1 MVGSCAVNPA
11 SQAEGKINYQ
21 LLRKDFKSRGG
32 KYVSCRSASS
42 LVSRHCIKSFETSY
56 FLSLFGGG
64 HEKETAHALQQRASM
79 IDFLSSLLSSACRFR
94 SLVSSGGENKLSTT
108 PERFQIWRRKIRQ
121 LPISFQ
127 SRHCITSFET
137 SDFLSLFG
145 SGQEKETAH
154 ALQERASVIYF
165 FSSLVSLQIQI
176 SGHKGSGT
184 RDGPGGGENKL
195 STTPERFQI
204 RRQENTSVADQIP
217 VSSLYK
223 KLQNLLFFVIV
234 WRWPRD
240 GNSSCTPRTCLC
252 DLFLLFSRQPADS
265 DLWSQAEGKIN
276 YQLLRKDF
284 KSGGRNI
291 PQLPISFQSRH
302 CITSFETSYFLS
314 LIGGGHKKETAHA
327 LQERASV
334 IDFFSSRFSLQ
345 IQISGVKFHSLL
357 ADVLK
362 IPVHPDSWAHH
373 LSESTGTKRTRLLG
387 ISTLRLAKNKSC
399 CNTIL

>member
-1 MVGSCAVNPA
+1 MLSESCLEDLHLRFEHDTLMNQGSVWDHDTPRDPNVAPA
-11 SQAEGKINYQ
+11 EWSLKLPTSGGENKLSTTPERFQIKRRKIHQ
-21 LLRKDFKSRGG
+21 LPISFQ
-32 KYVSCRSASS
+32 
-42 LVSRHCIKSFETSY
+42 SRHCIKSFETSY

-64 HEKETAHALQQRASM
+64 HEKETAHALQQRASV

-145 SGQEKETAH
+145 GGQEKETAH

-176 SGHKGSGT
+176 SGHKVGSCVL
-184 RDGPGGGENKL
+184 N
-195 STTPERFQI
+195 
-204 RRQENTSVADQIP
+204 
-217 VSSLYK
+217 
-223 KLQNLLFFVIV
+223 
-234 WRWPRD
+234 
-240 GNSSCTPRTCLC
+240 
-252 DLFLLFSRQPADS
+252 PA
-265 DLWSQAEGKIN
+265 SQAEGKIN

-284 KSGGRNI
+284 KSGGRKI
-291 PQLPISFQSRH
+291 RQLPISFQSHH
-302 CITSFETSYFLS
+302 CITSFKTSYFLS
-314 LIGGGHKKETAHA
+314 LFGGGQEKETAHA
-327 LQERASV
+327 LHERASV
-334 IDFFSSRFSLQ
+334 IYFFSSLVSLQ
-345 IQISGVKFHSLL
+345 IQISGHKFHSLL

>member
-1 MVGSCAVNPA
+1 MCKCTPPENATNAVGILSGGLTSPIRERSSRILLAPA
-11 SQAEGKINYQ
+11 SPSSQALLPTAYIGWIEAAIPTVWNNKKYKLWIKSNCGPNRQERRAVVEDAENCYNATKFILNILLLIFAEGKINYQ

-176 SGHKGSGT
+176 SGHK
-184 RDGPGGGENKL
+184 
-195 STTPERFQI
+195 
-204 RRQENTSVADQIP
+204 RR
-217 VSSLYK
+217 
-223 KLQNLLFFVIV
+223 
-234 WRWPRD
+234 
-240 GNSSCTPRTCLC
+240 
-252 DLFLLFSRQPADS
+252 
-265 DLWSQAEGKIN
+265 GK
-276 YQLLRKDF
+276 
-284 KSGGRNI
+284 
-291 PQLPISFQSRH
+291 
-302 CITSFETSYFLS
+302 
-314 LIGGGHKKETAHA
+314 
-327 LQERASV
+327 
-334 IDFFSSRFSLQ
+334 
-345 IQISGVKFHSLL
+345 
-357 ADVLK
+357 
-362 IPVHPDSWAHH
+362 
-373 LSESTGTKRTRLLG
+373 
-387 ISTLRLAKNKSC
+387 
-399 CNTIL
+399 

>member
-1 MVGSCAVNPA
+1 MCKCTPPENATNAVGILSGGLTSPIRGDSLGATVHVTLRCYCGPIHPLSTGLNERSSRILLAPA
-11 SQAEGKINYQ
+11 SPSSQALLPTAYIGWIEAAIPTVWNNKKYKLWIKSNCGPNRQERRAVAEGKINYQ

-176 SGHKGSGT
+176 SGHK
-184 RDGPGGGENKL
+184 
-195 STTPERFQI
+195 
-204 RRQENTSVADQIP
+204 RR
-217 VSSLYK
+217 
-223 KLQNLLFFVIV
+223 
-234 WRWPRD
+234 
-240 GNSSCTPRTCLC
+240 
-252 DLFLLFSRQPADS
+252 
-265 DLWSQAEGKIN
+265 GK
-276 YQLLRKDF
+276 
-284 KSGGRNI
+284 
-291 PQLPISFQSRH
+291 
-302 CITSFETSYFLS
+302 
-314 LIGGGHKKETAHA
+314 
-327 LQERASV
+327 
-334 IDFFSSRFSLQ
+334 
-345 IQISGVKFHSLL
+345 
-357 ADVLK
+357 
-362 IPVHPDSWAHH
+362 
-373 LSESTGTKRTRLLG
+373 
-387 ISTLRLAKNKSC
+387 
-399 CNTIL
+399 